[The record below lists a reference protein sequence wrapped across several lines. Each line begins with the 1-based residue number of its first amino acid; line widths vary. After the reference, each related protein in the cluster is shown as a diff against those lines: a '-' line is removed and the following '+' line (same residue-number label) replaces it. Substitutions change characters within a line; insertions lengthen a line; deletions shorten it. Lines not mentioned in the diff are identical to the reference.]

1 MTGIWGNIGCVSR
14 YKYPVENSKSDRRER
29 FLPRSKLKLRSAALF
44 APILRS
50 SLHTLLLLIDTR
62 ILSRIL
68 ADKLAQTHR
77 CLQSQ
82 LDKPSQMI
90 QRTLPNRTFSS
101 GCSCDRREHI
111 LPPFLFFLSHAPA
124 SIASLMS
131 TAIFTLKAGFLRP
144 LGGFTWRW
152 YCIDCS

>member
-1 MTGIWGNIGCVSR
+1 MGR

-29 FLPRSKLKLRSAALF
+29 LLPRFKLKLRSAALL

-82 LDKPSQMI
+82 LDKPSQMN
-90 QRTLPNRTFSS
+90 QRTQSKRTFSS
-101 GCSCDRREHI
+101 LYTATAGSI
-111 LPPFLFFLSHAPA
+111 SSTPFLFFLSHAPA
-124 SIASLMS
+124 SRASLMS

-144 LGGFTWRW
+144 LGGFTWRR